1 MHPTAAARCRTAAAG
16 DAQSLGMPQ
25 AGNVTRIV
33 QAASPAEIDAA
44 RRLFKEYA
52 AWLGL
57 DLSFQDFEAELA
69 ALPGD
74 YAPPRGGLL
83 LAIDDDSAIGC
94 VGLRP
99 LDWPEVAELKRLYVT
114 PLGRGRRLGVQLSE
128 AAISLARDIGYRL
141 VRLDTLPT
149 MSTAQRVYE
158 SLGFHEIDAYRFNPV
173 SGTRDMEVEVTP
185 EGECQ

>member
-1 MHPTAAARCRTAAAG
+1 M
-16 DAQSLGMPQ
+16 
-25 AGNVTRIV
+25 TRIV
-33 QAASPAEIDAA
+33 QAASLAEIDAA
-44 RRLFKEYA
+44 RGLFQEYA

-57 DLSFQDFEAELA
+57 DLSFQGFEAELA

-83 LAIDDDSAIGC
+83 LAIDDDAVVGC

-114 PLGRGRRLGVQLSE
+114 PRGRGRRLGVRLTE
-128 AAISLARDIGYRL
+128 AAISLAREIGYQR

-149 MSTAQRVYE
+149 MATAQHVYH
-158 SLGFHEIDAYRFNPV
+158 SLGFQEIEPYRFNPV
-173 SGTRDMEVEVTP
+173 AGARSMEMDIAP
-185 EGECQ
+185 KGEGQE